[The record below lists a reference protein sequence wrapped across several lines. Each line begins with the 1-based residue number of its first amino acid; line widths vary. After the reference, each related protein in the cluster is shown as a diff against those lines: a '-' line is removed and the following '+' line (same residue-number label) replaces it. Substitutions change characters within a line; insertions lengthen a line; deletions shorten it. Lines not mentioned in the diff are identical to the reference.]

1 MNYFIEGIQGSGKST
16 LVGVLEK
23 KYPNLRAIREGD
35 YSPIELAWC
44 AYIDEKQ
51 YREILEK
58 YPLMR
63 KEIEEKT
70 YQEGN
75 KRIVCYTKIRT
86 DDGSFYKNL
95 EQYEIYNNR
104 VSIEDFKSI
113 ILRRFK
119 DWKTDGNIFE
129 CSLFQNIVE
138 DLMLFKNYSD
148 EEIISFYT
156 DIRDVIKEKDFR
168 ILYLES
174 EDVEGNLQVIRKERS
189 DENGVELW
197 FPLMMQFFDNC
208 PYSKANGK
216 SGEQDLINHFK
227 HRQEL
232 ELKICEVLFKEK
244 TTILHSK
251 KYSNDQL

>member
-86 DDGSFYKNL
+86 DDGSFYKDL

-148 EEIISFYT
+148 EEIYRFANAIQSLYENTYCPVCLSWIQSTNSWDKDISC
-156 DIRDVIKEKDFR
+156 
-168 ILYLES
+168 
-174 EDVEGNLQVIRKERS
+174 
-189 DENGVELW
+189 
-197 FPLMMQFFDNC
+197 NC
-208 PYSKANGK
+208 G
-216 SGEQDLINHFK
+216 
-227 HRQEL
+227 
-232 ELKICEVLFKEK
+232 
-244 TTILHSK
+244 
-251 KYSNDQL
+251 